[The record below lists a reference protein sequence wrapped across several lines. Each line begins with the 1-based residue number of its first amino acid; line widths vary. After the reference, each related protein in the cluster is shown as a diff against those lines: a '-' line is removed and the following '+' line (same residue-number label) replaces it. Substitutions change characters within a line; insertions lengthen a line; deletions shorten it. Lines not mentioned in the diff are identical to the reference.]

1 MESYACVC
9 TTLKVRTK
17 HAGRKATNV
26 IGSLQMLIVLLL
38 TLSTTQKNCKVSVC
52 SHVTLLACT
61 PAFLRKNCKS
71 VSSKQ
76 LLRFSIGTTKKLVSF
91 SIIFVSMLLMTATTV
106 PQPSSL
112 KKASL
117 SLKFLICFVKC
128 VLKFIFS
135 NTTLERFADRYEVSL
150 WEANVL
156 LNLQIY
162 LAMQPKLNTLILC
175 WRTIGLRKLENGF
188 LPSAA

>member
-1 MESYACVC
+1 MPIKVYGSRSPKTLTWAC
-9 TTLKVRTK
+9 
-17 HAGRKATNV
+17 AGRRHAAADIKHN
-26 IGSLQMLIVLLL
+26 
-38 TLSTTQKNCKVSVC
+38 
-52 SHVTLLACT
+52 
-61 PAFLRKNCKS
+61 
-71 VSSKQ
+71 
-76 LLRFSIGTTKKLVSF
+76 TKKLQGRPVFTHDFARMYTSIPQESLQECVKQAVTEVFSWHSKKPVSL
-91 SIIFVSMLLMTATTV
+91 SMTFVPMLLMTATTV

-135 NTTLERFADRYEVSL
+135 NTTLERFTDRYVVSL

-162 LAMQPKLNTLILC
+162 TAMQAKLNTLILC
-175 WRTIGLRKLENGF
+175 WRTISFRNPENGF
-188 LPSAA
+188 STGAT